1 MREKERDENNKQN
14 LKLTPYVCLLKR
26 SPVTEQQLLLPNGD
40 DDDDDTGVEDA
51 ASERECVIQVSIELN
66 TSSLYSS
73 WSAHFA
79 APINSLSLSHGR
91 THTLSL
97 SLSFSVYVCICLFFR
112 SGDPH
117 PHSPPVSPSF
127 VCPNE
132 SSVT

>member
-79 APINSLSLSHGR
+79 APINSLSLS
-91 THTLSL
+91 LSL
-97 SLSFSVYVCICLFFR
+97 SWTYTHSFSLSFFLCLRVYM
-112 SGDPH
+112 
-117 PHSPPVSPSF
+117 F
-127 VCPNE
+127 VLPLW
-132 SSVT
+132 